1 MKTDPKNLPMLSA
14 LGVVLARQKRFAEAV
29 QSLAYLGDVYF
40 RRRDFEPS
48 ERLLLHALKLEPNI
62 RIAYVDLGAIHSSEK
77 QFEKAVRELNK
88 AIQLDPA
95 QVDAHYRL
103 AATYQAMG
111 RNQEAAEQR
120 EKVKTLQQ
128 TKELELLHKIS
139 GPPPAPAIE

>member
-1 MKTDPKNLPMLSA
+1 M
-14 LGVVLARQKRFAEAV
+14 LARQKRYAEAV

-40 RRRDFEPS
+40 RRRDFESS

-139 GPPPAPAIE
+139 GPPPAPLIE